1 MSGGKYFSVNDFFGY
16 FHFVP
21 IAINVASFSAHN
33 SIRLEVMGED
43 FKRTATEEE
52 LKEMSSLVEA
62 DMIAGAYGI
71 STGLEYDPGLYSS
84 TEEMIELAKIAAK
97 YNGKYKSHIRSED
110 RRYWEAIEEIIE
122 IGRQA
127 KIPVNIDH
135 FKLNGTF
142 NWGRTDEILSILEFN
157 FKHEIKKI

>member
-1 MSGGKYFSVNDFFGY
+1 MDTAVAYCDSEGFGGLLPPEDSCRDRLFTTSITGFAGVKHVAGSGNGAPKDFS
-16 FHFVP
+16 
-21 IAINVASFSAHN
+21 
-33 SIRLEVMGED
+33 
-43 FKRTATEEE
+43 
-52 LKEMSSLVEA
+52 
-62 DMIAGAYGI
+62 
-71 STGLEYDPGLYSS
+71 
-84 TEEMIELAKIAAK
+84 EMIELAKIAAK

-142 NWGRTDEILSILEFN
+142 NWGRTDEILSILESARV
-157 FKHEIKKI
+157 